1 MMHKIR
7 MTMGSR
13 DSKYKLDKIVELDE
27 GFFESV
33 DTEKDD
39 KDEKKETCQGKQKQS
54 TVMVMAST
62 VLKFNT
68 KKKYNKPTKFR
79 YVRMLVVE
87 DLKGETVGQMV
98 KKNISNESVVK
109 TDNYKSY
116 AD

>member
-1 MMHKIR
+1 MHASNLPCRHWFIAFHLLTGNKKSFSALELQRQLGHIFYERLWYMMHKIR

-68 KKKYNKPTKFR
+68 KKK
-79 YVRMLVVE
+79 V
-87 DLKGETVGQMV
+87 Q
-98 KKNISNESVVK
+98 
-109 TDNYKSY
+109 
-116 AD
+116 